1 MSAFRLQDKPI
12 SNCLVSAVVL
22 RYSKARTIRKRGAV
36 MWLLKLPFKLVAI
49 VLMLVVGTIGVLL
62 KIVSGISHV
71 ALGLIMFLL
80 FVGGVI
86 TAFQGNWPLVGM
98 VFVMEVICFAASRLR
113 PFWWKW
119 WMASSA
125 DCWSLSTPE
134 AYNPIPEKL
143 PADGLCHSIGGFLHN
158 GRAVPHKM
166 KTGELREGERI
177 CEPVRPSG
185 LLFIGLKPEQ
195 GKGNWPVGQRMCMR
209 ILCSAPFAGWIA
221 PQPERETCCRQC
233 LISYRRTKRKRDER
247 GSLLDFFDVK

>member
-98 VFVMEVICFAASRLR
+98 VFVMEAICFAASL
-113 PFWWKW
+113 
-119 WMASSA
+119 AA
-125 DCWSLSTPE
+125 AILVE
-134 AYNPIPEKL
+134 VV
-143 PADGLCHSIGGFLHN
+143 DGIFG
-158 GRAVPHKM
+158 
-166 KTGELREGERI
+166 
-177 CEPVRPSG
+177 G
-185 LLFIGLKPEQ
+185 LLEFIY
-195 GKGNWPVGQRMCMR
+195 
-209 ILCSAPFAGWIA
+209 S
-221 PQPERETCCRQC
+221 
-233 LISYRRTKRKRDER
+233 
-247 GSLLDFFDVK
+247 